1 MVRKIAYRVIIFC
14 LIGIIC
20 ISAYNLI
27 TTYLKYQKARSEY
40 NKISEIALVD
50 TTQFTGEIDWD
61 ALHAINPDIVAWI
74 YLKDSNINYPV
85 VKGEDNEFYLHRTIR
100 KEWDFAGT
108 PFVDYRC
115 ENEFKDF
122 NTLIYGHH
130 MRDGSMFNNLSKY
143 LREEDFYDTH
153 KQFELITPEE
163 KYHLI
168 VDSGFY
174 TKAKSYIYDCNID
187 NEDDEA
193 INEFI
198 NKTTGSNQ
206 ITHLDNVEVTPL
218 DTTVTLS
225 TCAYVYENAR
235 CVIIGKLNPWSD
247 EEKEEAIKIQKKI
260 DKINKKSKK
269 NN

>member
-168 VDSGFY
+168 VYSGFY
-174 TKAKSYIYDCNID
+174 TKANSYIYDCNID
-187 NEDDEA
+187 NEDDED